1 MEIII
6 HRGERQ
12 IGGNII
18 EIRSEHTRILLDVGL
33 DLNENNNKELPKV
46 EGLFDRKGFDA
57 VFISHTHSDHLGL
70 VYDIHPDI
78 PVYLGERGYGIIKVS
93 DNYKNSKSF
102 IPTGFLEHK
111 KKIKI
116 NDMTIT
122 PYLCDHSAYDSYM
135 ILVECMGE
143 RILYTGDFR
152 GHGRKPF
159 EWTLKELPKYVD
171 VLICE
176 GTTLSRVKVD
186 VQSETDLENEA
197 VKQFKEAKGPV
208 FILMSSMN
216 IDRIV
221 TMYRAAKRSN
231 RIFLEDLY
239 MAEITSSIGKSIP
252 NPVTFKDVKTFV
264 TRMYPSEHPR
274 RKLFLKYENRVG
286 INSIKHMNFVMC
298 VRASMLNY
306 LRNLNKSMSF
316 EGGLLVYSFW
326 SGYKK
331 NPEMIEFLNECE
343 SMGLKVV
350 TMHTSGHADEETILK
365 LIDTVKPK
373 KVKIVHTESNSF
385 LFIK

>member
-1 MEIII
+1 MCPFIYLYFLTKLT
-6 HRGERQ
+6 Q
-12 IGGNII
+12 
-18 EIRSEHTRILLDVGL
+18 
-33 DLNENNNKELPKV
+33 V
-46 EGLFDRKGFDA
+46 EGLFVREGFDA

-78 PVYLGERGYGIIKVS
+78 PIYIGERGYGIIKVS
-93 DNYKNSKSF
+93 DAYKNIRSF
-102 IPTGFLEHK
+102 IPAGFLKHK
-111 KKIKI
+111 QKIKI

-186 VQSETDLENEA
+186 VQSETDLENDV
-197 VKQFKEAKGPV
+197 VKQFREAKGPV
-208 FILMSSMN
+208 FVLMSSMN
-216 IDRIV
+216 FDRIV

-231 RIFLEDLY
+231 RVFLEDLY
-239 MAEITSSIGKSIP
+239 MAEITSSIGQSVP
-252 NPVTFKDVKTFV
+252 NPATFKDVRTFV
-264 TRMYPSEHPR
+264 TRMYPSDHPR

-298 VRASMLNY
+298 VRTSMLSY
-306 LRNLNKSMSF
+306 LRNLNKNMSF
-316 EGGLLVYSFW
+316 EYGLLVYSFW
-326 SGYKK
+326 SGYRR
-331 NPEMIEFLNECE
+331 NPVMIEFLSECE
-343 SMGLKVV
+343 NMGLKIV
-350 TMHTSGHADEETILK
+350 TMHTSGHANEDTILK

-373 KVKIVHTESNSF
+373 EVKIVHTEIDTKRIES
-385 LFIK
+385 IIDR